1 MRPIVLSSI
10 AAAWVLALG
19 ACTTPQA
26 VPQAV
31 PQAAAAKPASAATKT
46 AAGQP
51 AKICTSRVVTGSLM
65 PVHECHTAEEWAE
78 IKSRGED
85 AFSLQAQR
93 QLPSKGGN

>member
-10 AAAWVLALG
+10 AAASVLALG
-19 ACTTPQA
+19 ACTT
-26 VPQAV
+26 PQAV

>member
-1 MRPIVLSSI
+1 MRTIVLSSI
-10 AAAWVLALG
+10 AAASVLALG

-26 VPQAV
+26 AQQP
-31 PQAAAAKPASAATKT
+31 AAARLASAATQT

-65 PVHECHTAEEWAE
+65 PVHECHTAEEWAQ
-78 IKSRGED
+78 IKSHGED

-93 QLPSKGGN
+93 QMPSKGGN